1 VAVDKE
7 VSALDNLDR
16 DLLFAR
22 VCDLRHSHQIE
33 EFWRWL
39 AEQKAYFGSVEVL
52 VNNAGIGGARGL
64 LDGTADEWLAMVQV
78 PLHGNKTKQTM

>member
-52 VNNAGIGGARGL
+52 VNNAGIGGARLGFSL
-64 LDGTADEWLAMVQV
+64 
-78 PLHGNKTKQTM
+78 